1 MVGLASSS
9 VMFIDTDCDPLS
21 AADAPET
28 PSIVTVAVS
37 KDELPS
43 VSPEI
48 QMVIHLL
55 KQQQL
60 QLMEFL
66 EHQLQKVDHNQ
77 YL

>member
-9 VMFIDTDCDPLS
+9 VIFIDTDCDPLS

-43 VSPEI
+43 VSPEVCSRI
-48 QMVIHLL
+48 LSSVGVNDAVPVVEPAEIVMFEIVL
-55 KQQQL
+55 
-60 QLMEFL
+60 
-66 EHQLQKVDHNQ
+66 
-77 YL
+77 